1 MRGWLALAL
10 SASAAGWW
18 LVQWLLDQP
27 LEPGKT
33 GLVAVVV
40 AAVGGH
46 LGWLNV
52 RRRLRRGPADTSTP
66 TPRVV
71 YETRA
76 DAGARRIRFSG
87 AVFLTAMIVL
97 VFDTLATWY
106 GIRAGVVAG
115 AALDRV
121 VAGFGVDQVVA
132 VAAAERV
139 GRTVEREIVQPD
151 FLQKIEPRADFRE
164 QRVGNRPVFFV
175 VFERG
180 EKRLGVGH
188 GEGRDFVT
196 RPAGHAHASRLGP
209 QPRQMPVHA
218 DETVLGQVFG
228 LVARPRHAVAEGD
241 QALSL
246 IHISEPTRPY

>member
-1 MRGWLALAL
+1 MADVLLAGLPRILRAFDETRMRGWLALAL

-52 RRRLRRGPADTSTP
+52 RRRLRRGLADTSTP

-106 GIRAGVVAG
+106 GISAGVVAG
-115 AALDRV
+115 AALALG
-121 VAGFGVDQVVA
+121 VADLWESRLWRR
-132 VAAAERV
+132 AER
-139 GRTVEREIVQPD
+139 ERRSELYLLVNANA
-151 FLQKIEPRADFRE
+151 LVATYGEPRVYEVPPDIGARARE
-164 QRVGNRPVFFV
+164 DGGFAP
-175 VFERG
+175 
-180 EKRLGVGH
+180 
-188 GEGRDFVT
+188 
-196 RPAGHAHASRLGP
+196 
-209 QPRQMPVHA
+209 
-218 DETVLGQVFG
+218 
-228 LVARPRHAVAEGD
+228 
-241 QALSL
+241 
-246 IHISEPTRPY
+246 

>member
-52 RRRLRRGPADTSTP
+52 RRRLRRGLADTSTP

-71 YETRA
+71 YETSA

-106 GIRAGVVAG
+106 GISAGVVAG
-115 AALDRV
+115 AALALG
-121 VAGFGVDQVVA
+121 VADLWESRLWRR
-132 VAAAERV
+132 AER
-139 GRTVEREIVQPD
+139 ERRSELYLLVNANA
-151 FLQKIEPRADFRE
+151 LVATYGEPRVYEVPPDIGARARE
-164 QRVGNRPVFFV
+164 DGGFAP
-175 VFERG
+175 
-180 EKRLGVGH
+180 
-188 GEGRDFVT
+188 
-196 RPAGHAHASRLGP
+196 
-209 QPRQMPVHA
+209 
-218 DETVLGQVFG
+218 
-228 LVARPRHAVAEGD
+228 
-241 QALSL
+241 
-246 IHISEPTRPY
+246 